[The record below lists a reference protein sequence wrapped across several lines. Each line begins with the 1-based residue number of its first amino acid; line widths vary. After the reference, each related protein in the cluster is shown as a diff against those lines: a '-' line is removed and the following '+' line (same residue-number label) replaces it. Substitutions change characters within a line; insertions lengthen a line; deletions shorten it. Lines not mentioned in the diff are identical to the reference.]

1 MDQLEVNMSVDTDR
15 LSRIEEK
22 IDKLSDAIVQ
32 LARVEEKIADLEIRR
47 EEQHERLNNLSKKID
62 SIDTHVTTL
71 VEKVNVMQRVGWIVL
86 GVFVTGVSA
95 QFFSLI

>member
-1 MDQLEVNMSVDTDR
+1 MKK
-15 LSRIEEK
+15 K

>member
-1 MDQLEVNMSVDTDR
+1 MSVDTER
-15 LSRIEEK
+15 LSRIEQK

-32 LARVEEKIADLEIRR
+32 LARVEEKIADLEVRR
-47 EEQHERLNNLSKKID
+47 EEQHQRLNNLSKKID

-71 VEKVNVMQRVGWIVL
+71 VEKVNIMQRVGWIVV
-86 GVFVTGVSA
+86 GVFVAGVST

>member
-1 MDQLEVNMSVDTDR
+1 MSVDTDR
-15 LSRIEEK
+15 LSRIEQK

-32 LARVEEKIADLEIRR
+32 LARVEEKIADLEVRR
-47 EEQHERLNNLSKKID
+47 EEQHQRLNNLSKKID

-71 VEKVNVMQRVGWIVL
+71 VEKGNVMQRVGWIVL

>member
-1 MDQLEVNMSVDTDR
+1 MSIEADR
-15 LSRIEEK
+15 LDRIEQK

-32 LARVEEKIADLEIRR
+32 LARVEEKIADLEVRR
-47 EEQHERLNNLSKKID
+47 EEQHQRLNNLSKKID

>member
-1 MDQLEVNMSVDTDR
+1 MSLDIDR
-15 LSRIEEK
+15 LSRIEQK
-22 IDKLSDAIVQ
+22 IDRLSDAIVQ

-71 VEKVNVMQRVGWIVL
+71 VEKVNIMQRVGWIVL